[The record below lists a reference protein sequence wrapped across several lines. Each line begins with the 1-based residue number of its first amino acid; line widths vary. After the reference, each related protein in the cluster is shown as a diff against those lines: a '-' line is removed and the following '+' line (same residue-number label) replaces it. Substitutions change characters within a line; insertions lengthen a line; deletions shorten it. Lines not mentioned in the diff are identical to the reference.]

1 MTLNKKILTGI
12 AVLLACLILYK
23 YSPYKIEFL
32 GYYDKIWAH
41 RVNSKE
47 KLNSALNFYSGV
59 ELDLVYNSEKNI
71 FDVNHPPVKSINL
84 TFEEYLSEI
93 NKDKNPGIWL
103 DIKNLNKDNSRL
115 IFNRLIKIFDA
126 INYNIENV
134 LVETRYPEALPL
146 FTEKGF
152 ITSYYLPSNLRNK
165 KTVALASEIQK
176 INKVLLKQPNIGIS
190 TNYKDYLVLQE
201 YFPKKDKYLWMTT
214 SITER
219 WFQKTRSI
227 LKDEKVKVVLVSY
240 NAIYGNR

>member
-1 MTLNKKILTGI
+1 MTLNKKILTGTAI
-12 AVLLACLILYK
+12 FLTCLILYK

-71 FDVNHPPVKSINL
+71 FDVNHPPAKSINL

-93 NKDKNPGIWL
+93 NKDKSSGIWL

-115 IFNRLIKIFDA
+115 IFNRLTEVFDTF
-126 INYNIENV
+126 NYNIENV

-146 FTEKGF
+146 FTENGF
-152 ITSYYLPSNLRNK
+152 ITSYYLPSGLRNK
-165 KTVALASEIQK
+165 KLINLTSEIQR
-176 INKVLLKQPNIGIS
+176 INEILIKQPNIGIS
-190 TNYKDYLVLQE
+190 SNYKDYQILQE
-201 YFPKKDKYLWMTT
+201 YFPNKDKYLWMTS

-219 WFQKTRSI
+219 WFQETRSI
-227 LKDEKVKVVLVSY
+227 LKDKKVKVVLVNY
-240 NAIYGNR
+240 NAIFGNR